1 MVAAFTVV
9 KPPKH
14 SSVTDHS
21 KIADFTEDIKTQV
34 QKQVTKNSPGRRK
47 KTSSC
52 LDWHLYKAGK
62 HRIILKRSMWQDSNV
77 LLWLRDG
84 ELITQFYIHSIKL
97 RSWRRQQAGVLCTQ
111 GEQLES
117 LHQRTIKWTKPI
129 PWYFVFWHNYANTV
143 LASSP
148 FILPSPWNWLFWEW
162 KQLKE
167 SICHFIISVINSW
180 LHPALYIPGYT
191 ELN

>member
-34 QKQVTKNSPGRRK
+34 QKQITKNSPGRRK

-97 RSWRRQQAGVLCTQ
+97 R
-111 GEQLES
+111 S